1 MNNSWDTF
9 IFLFSNPYFWVYL
22 AFGMTIPYILKLL
35 HRFYPKGLQKII
47 IESEAFSRELEE
59 DKEDKELTAKIR
71 RFEGSII
78 FIPASILMLIY
89 LLFSYYNGVIF
100 TPDFIFHSALFVFAS
115 AIFFSIGIYMLKGSE
130 ILNYILKD
138 DYQRYLEIENKS
150 ASIDPI
156 IKFMLKYKNIFS
168 YIFIILGLLYFI
180 MSMFPE
186 YFK

>member
-9 IFLFSNPYFWVYL
+9 IFLFSNPYFWIYL

-35 HRFYPKGLQKII
+35 RRFYPKSLQKII
-47 IESEAFSRELEE
+47 VESEAFSRELGE
-59 DKEDKELTAKIR
+59 DRKDKELTDKIR

-100 TPDFIFHSALFVFAS
+100 TPNFIFRSALFVFAS
-115 AIFFSIGIYMLKGSE
+115 AMFFSFGIYMLKGSE

-138 DYQRYLEIENKS
+138 DYQRYLEIEKKS

-156 IKFMLKYKNIFS
+156 IKFMLKYKNVFS

-180 MSMFPE
+180 MSVFPK

>member
-9 IFLFSNPYFWVYL
+9 IFLFSNPYFWIYL
-22 AFGMTIPYILKLL
+22 AFGMTIPYTLKWLR
-35 HRFYPKGLQKII
+35 RFYPKSLKKII

-59 DKEDKELTAKIR
+59 DKKDKKLITKIR
-71 RFEGSII
+71 RVEGSII

-89 LLFSYYNGVIF
+89 FLFSYYNSIMF
-100 TPDFIFHSALFVFAS
+100 TPNFIFHSALFVFAS
-115 AIFFSIGIYMLKGSE
+115 AMFFSAGIYMLKGSE
-130 ILNYILKD
+130 ILNYVLKN
-138 DYQRYLEIENKS
+138 DYQRYLEIEKKS

-168 YIFIILGLLYFI
+168 YMFIVLGLLYFI
-180 MSMFPE
+180 MSVFPE

>member
-22 AFGMTIPYILKLL
+22 AFGMIIPYILELL
-35 HRFYPKGLQKII
+35 RRFYPKGLQKII
-47 IESEAFSRELEE
+47 IESEAFCCELEE
-59 DKEDKELTAKIR
+59 DKKDKELTAKIR